1 MAMGTM
7 GLMETMETIMEM
19 PNLIIIAG
27 TGEILTEIRIPEI
40 PARVTEMWS
49 LQQDRMAQTDQLL

>member
-1 MAMGTM
+1 M

>member
-1 MAMGTM
+1 MAM